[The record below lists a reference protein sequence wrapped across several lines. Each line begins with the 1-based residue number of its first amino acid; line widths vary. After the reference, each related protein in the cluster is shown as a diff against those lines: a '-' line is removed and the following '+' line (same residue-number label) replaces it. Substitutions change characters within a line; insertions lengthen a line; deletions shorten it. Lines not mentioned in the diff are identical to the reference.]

1 MFSLAESST
10 NVCSIAPTLLM
21 VVFLFLTLLSTIY
34 DSGEIVQSKYQIKK
48 QFYDMI
54 KVSVII
60 ILNVNVFTVYETL
73 F

>member
-10 NVCSIAPTLLM
+10 NVCSIAPILLM

-34 DSGEIVQSKYQIKK
+34 DSGEIVQSKYQINK

>member
-1 MFSLAESST
+1 
-10 NVCSIAPTLLM
+10 M

-34 DSGEIVQSKYQIKK
+34 DSGEIVQSKYQINK

>member
-1 MFSLAESST
+1 
-10 NVCSIAPTLLM
+10 M

-34 DSGEIVQSKYQIKK
+34 DLGEIVQSNYQINK